1 MTKVFDDAGS
11 FRIDSR
17 VGLISGISEVF
28 YGDFAAF
35 VAGLKVSFLC
45 FFRSLNLE
53 LFGGKSWFSNKA
65 ENRILASPSLLS
77 DAAVSFFHSLYV
89 VIIYFRV
96 YKVPCKKVGKERF
109 NEIFLA

>member
-1 MTKVFDDAGS
+1 MAKVFDEAGS

-53 LFGGKSWFSNKA
+53 LFGAQSWFSNKA
-65 ENRILASPSLLS
+65 ENRIPAF
-77 DAAVSFFHSLYV
+77 AVSFVRCGCF
-89 VIIYFRV
+89 
-96 YKVPCKKVGKERF
+96 
-109 NEIFLA
+109 IFSFTLCRHNVL